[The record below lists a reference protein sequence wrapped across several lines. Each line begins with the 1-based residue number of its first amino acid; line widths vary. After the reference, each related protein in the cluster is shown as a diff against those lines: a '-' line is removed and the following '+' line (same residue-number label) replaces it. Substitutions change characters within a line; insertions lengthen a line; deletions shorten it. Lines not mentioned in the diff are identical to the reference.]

1 MTSAQ
6 SLLDE
11 ARGDFQE
18 LLGILDLEERGGGTF
33 VGAHPSKVGART
45 YGGQIV
51 AQSIAAAGRTVG
63 SAKLGLHAAQTH
75 FIRGGDVKQPIEYR
89 VASLRDERSIAN
101 RQVTAIQN
109 DEVVSVSTLAYQ
121 SGRPGLEHSAPMP
134 SVPDPEG
141 LPELEETFVGMEQE
155 LSLFVEA
162 LRPIDWRYA
171 NKPSWLARETGEAL
185 AHNRVWMK
193 TRGEL
198 PEDPR
203 WHEAAL
209 AYASD
214 TTILDSII
222 TQHGLSWGFDRIIAA
237 TLNHSLWFH
246 RPVRFDQWHLYAT
259 ESPAASESRG
269 FSTGSFYSRDGQR
282 VASSAQEGMIIYR
295 PRK

>member
-6 SLLDE
+6 SLIDD
-11 ARGDFQE
+11 ASGDFQE
-18 LLGILDLEERGGGTF
+18 LLGILDLADGGDGTF
-33 VGAHPSKVGART
+33 IGQHPSKVGSRT

-51 AQSIAAAGRTVG
+51 AQAVVAAGRTVK
-63 SAKLGLHAAQTH
+63 SPALGLHTAQTH
-75 FIRGGDVKQPIEYR
+75 FIRGGDVSLPIEFQ
-89 VASLRDERSIAN
+89 VSSLRDERSIAN
-101 RQVTAIQN
+101 RHVLVRQKGEVIATAL
-109 DEVVSVSTLAYQ
+109 LAYFH
-121 SGRPGLEHSAPMP
+121 SRPGLEHSSQMP
-134 SVPDPEG
+134 AVPEPTA

-171 NKPSWLARETGEAL
+171 NNPSWLAKDAGEAL
-185 AHNRVWMK
+185 PHNRVWMK

-198 PEDPR
+198 PDDPR
-203 WHEAAL
+203 AHEAAL

-259 ESPAASESRG
+259 ESPAAAGLRG
-269 FSTGSFYSRDGQR
+269 FSTGAFYAQSGVR
-282 VASSAQEGMIIYR
+282 VASSAQEGMVIHR